1 MKNQPATRKIAVTAV
16 FGALSALLMF
26 LEFSVPLMPGFIKLD
41 FSDLP
46 ALIAAFAYG
55 PLSGV
60 VICFMKNLIH
70 LLFSGTLGVGE
81 LSNFILSGIYAAVAG
96 LVYRRFKTRRGALLG
111 SLAGAAAS
119 AVLGV
124 FSNYFLVYPL
134 YAKLLMPVS
143 AILGMYRTILPG
155 VQNLFMALLIFNLP
169 FTFVKGVLVAA
180 ICFAVYKPLR
190 PILKGRA

>member
-1 MKNQPATRKIAVTAV
+1 MKNEPATRKIAVTAV

-60 VICFMKNLIH
+60 IICFMKNLIH
-70 LLFSGTLGVGE
+70 LFFSGTLGVGE

-134 YAKLLMPVS
+134 YAKLLMSVS

-155 VQNLFMALLIFNLP
+155 V
-169 FTFVKGVLVAA
+169 
-180 ICFAVYKPLR
+180 
-190 PILKGRA
+190 

>member
-1 MKNQPATRKIAVTAV
+1 MKNQPATRKNCRYRCVWRAKRVANV
-16 FGALSALLMF
+16 

-60 VICFMKNLIH
+60 IICFMKNLIH

-124 FSNYFLVYPL
+124 F
-134 YAKLLMPVS
+134 
-143 AILGMYRTILPG
+143 
-155 VQNLFMALLIFNLP
+155 
-169 FTFVKGVLVAA
+169 
-180 ICFAVYKPLR
+180 
-190 PILKGRA
+190 

>member
-1 MKNQPATRKIAVTAV
+1 M
-16 FGALSALLMF
+16 
-26 LEFSVPLMPGFIKLD
+26 
-41 FSDLP
+41 
-46 ALIAAFAYG
+46 
-55 PLSGV
+55 
-60 VICFMKNLIH
+60 
-70 LLFSGTLGVGE
+70 
-81 LSNFILSGIYAAVAG
+81 
-96 LVYRRFKTRRGALLG
+96 
-111 SLAGAAAS
+111 
-119 AVLGV
+119 LGV

-169 FTFVKGVLVAA
+169 FTFVKGGLVAA